1 MAQPKVV
8 ADIMT
13 KDVLFLQEEDNLSQ
27 IGQTMERFSLRH
39 LPVVDRGRLVG
50 LVTHRDVLRLAV
62 SELSDNDQFRQ
73 ERQRRLV
80 ENTFVAKIMTRR
92 PRTVFP
98 DTPVL
103 EAAEILVESKFGC
116 LPVVDSQGNLV
127 GIVTEHDFLK
137 LLVANLKR
145 ETPRS
150 SPR

>member
-145 ETPRS
+145 ETPHS

>member
-1 MAQPKVV
+1 MANPKVV

-13 KDVLFLQEEDNLSQ
+13 KDVLFLNEEDNLSQ

-39 LPVVDRGRLVG
+39 LPVVDGRRLVG

-62 SELSDNDQFRQ
+62 SELYDDDQARQ
-73 ERQRRLV
+73 ERQRRLG

-98 DTPVL
+98 ETPIV

-116 LPVVDSQGNLV
+116 LPVVDSSGDLV

-137 LLVANLKR
+137 LLVANLKK
-145 ETPRS
+145 S
-150 SPR
+150 L

>member
-27 IGQTMERFSLRH
+27 IGQTMDRFSLRH

-145 ETPRS
+145 ETPHS